1 MYIVGTLLTA
11 VARIRANLNP
21 KPTKGDVLSVE
32 EAQAFDLNAIDKAFI
47 DDPYPTL
54 ANLRAHDPV
63 HFNPDG
69 SLYLTRYEDVRAVY
83 QDKSMV
89 SDKTA
94 AFSEKFG
101 DGPLYTHHTTSLI
114 FNDPPYHTTV
124 RKLLAHAFTP
134 RKLAEMEPLIE
145 DIVDD
150 LLNDLDGAGDVD
162 FVSAFAMRLPTEVI
176 SFMLG
181 VPREH
186 RHKLRGF
193 SLAILGA
200 LDPVISQERLQRGN
214 EAVAE
219 FGDMLNDLINH
230 RRNNP
235 ERAGQGEVLEALIF
249 GEFDGRVLTQE
260 ELIQNC
266 IFLLNAGHETTTS
279 LMANGVGM
287 FLQAPDQYQLLV
299 DNPDYIEP
307 AVEEILRFESPLQ
320 IGNRLTSKDT
330 EIGGKMIPAGT
341 YIHTSIASANRDE
354 SIFDHADSIDFS
366 RKPNRHIAFITGIHV
381 CLGATLARYEGK
393 IAFRKLI
400 DRFPHMQ
407 PAGDPQRMPLA
418 RFRGYNQLPVRL

>member
-1 MYIVGTLLTA
+1 MSPDDA
-11 VARIRANLNP
+11 A
-21 KPTKGDVLSVE
+21 
-32 EAQAFDLNAIDKAFI
+32 AFDLNAIDKSFI

-54 ANLRAHDPV
+54 ANLREYDPV
-63 HFNPDG
+63 HYNPDG
-69 SLYLTRYEDVRAVY
+69 SVYLTRYEDVRAVY
-83 QDKSMV
+83 ADRSMV
-89 SDKTA
+89 SDKTD

-145 DIVDD
+145 GIVDT
-150 LLNDLDGAGDVD
+150 LLDDLDGAGDVD
-162 FVSAFAMRLPTEVI
+162 FVTAFAMRLPTEVI

-181 VPREH
+181 VPPEH

-200 LDPVISQERLQRGN
+200 LDPVVSAERLNNGDA
-214 EAVAE
+214 AVAE
-219 FGDMLNDLINH
+219 FGELLNDLINH
-230 RRNNP
+230 RRENP

-249 GEFDGRVLTQE
+249 GEFNGRKLSQE
-260 ELIQNC
+260 ELVQNC

-287 FLQAPDQYQLLV
+287 LLQAPEQYRLLV
-299 DNPDYIEP
+299 EQPAMTAQ
-307 AVEEILRFESPLQ
+307 AVEEILRYESPLQ
-320 IGNRLTSKDT
+320 IGNRLASKDT
-330 EIGGKMIPAGT
+330 VIGGKSVAAGT

-354 SIFDHADSIDFS
+354 DVFDNPDVIDFT
-366 RKPNRHIAFITGIHV
+366 RKPNRHISFITGIHV

-400 DRFPHMQ
+400 DRFPNMI
-407 PAGDPQRMPLA
+407 PAGTPERMPLA
-418 RFRGYNQLPVRL
+418 RFRGYRNLPVRF

>member
-1 MYIVGTLLTA
+1 MSPEDA
-11 VARIRANLNP
+11 
-21 KPTKGDVLSVE
+21 K
-32 EAQAFDLNAIDKAFI
+32 AFDLNSIDSAFI
-47 DDPYPTL
+47 NNPYPVL
-54 ANLRAHDPV
+54 SSLREHDPV

-69 SLYLTRYEDVRAVY
+69 SLYLTRYEDVRSVY
-83 QDKSMV
+83 QDRSMV
-89 SDKTA
+89 SDKTV
-94 AFSEKFG
+94 AFKDKFG
-101 DGPLYTHHTTSLI
+101 SGPLYTHHTTSLI

-134 RKLAEMEPLIE
+134 RKLAEMEPLIAN
-145 DIVDD
+145 IVDSLLDD
-150 LLNDLDGAGDVD
+150 LQGAGDFD
-162 FVSAFAMRLPTEVI
+162 FVTAFAMRLPTEVI

-200 LDPVISQERLQRGN
+200 LDPVVSNERLNNGN

-219 FGDMLNDLINH
+219 FSEMLNDLINH
-230 RRNNP
+230 RRSNP
-235 ERAGQGEVLEALIF
+235 EGAGQGEVLEALIF
-249 GEFDGRVLTQE
+249 GEFEGRRLTQE

-287 FLQAPDQYQLLV
+287 LLQAPDQYQLLR
-299 DNPDYIEP
+299 DKPEFIEN
-307 AVEEILRFESPLQ
+307 AVEEILRYESPLQ

-330 EIGGKMIPAGT
+330 TIGGKQVPAGT
-341 YIHTSIASANRDE
+341 YIHTSIAAANRDPA
-354 SIFDHADSIDFS
+354 IFASPDSIDFT

-393 IAFRKLI
+393 VAFKRLI
-400 DRFPHMQ
+400 ERFPNMES
-407 PAGDPQRMPLA
+407 AGTPVRMPLA
-418 RFRGYNQLPVRL
+418 RFRGYSDLPVRLS

>member
-1 MYIVGTLLTA
+1 MSPDDA
-11 VARIRANLNP
+11 A
-21 KPTKGDVLSVE
+21 
-32 EAQAFDLNAIDKAFI
+32 AFDLNAIDKSFI

-54 ANLRAHDPV
+54 ANLREYDPV
-63 HFNPDG
+63 HYNPDG
-69 SLYLTRYEDVRAVY
+69 SVYLTRYEDVRAVY
-83 QDKSMV
+83 ADRSMV
-89 SDKTA
+89 SDKTD

-145 DIVDD
+145 GIVDT
-150 LLNDLDGAGDVD
+150 LLDDLDGAGDVD
-162 FVSAFAMRLPTEVI
+162 FVAAFAMRLPTEVI

-181 VPREH
+181 VPPEH

-200 LDPVISQERLQRGN
+200 LDPVVSAERLNNGDA
-214 EAVAE
+214 AVAE
-219 FGDMLNDLINH
+219 FGELLNDLINH
-230 RRNNP
+230 RRANP

-249 GEFDGRVLTQE
+249 GEFNGRKLTQD
-260 ELIQNC
+260 ELVQNC

-287 FLQAPDQYQLLV
+287 LLQAPEQYRLLV
-299 DNPDYIEP
+299 EQPAMTAH
-307 AVEEILRFESPLQ
+307 AVEEILRYESPLQ
-320 IGNRLTSKDT
+320 IGNRLASKDT
-330 EIGGKMIPAGT
+330 VIGGKLVAAGT

-354 SIFDHADSIDFS
+354 DVFDNPDVIDFT
-366 RKPNRHIAFITGIHV
+366 RKPNRHISFITGIHV

-400 DRFPHMQ
+400 DRFPNMI
-407 PAGDPQRMPLA
+407 PAGTPERMPLA
-418 RFRGYNQLPVRL
+418 RFRGYRNLPVRF

>member
-1 MYIVGTLLTA
+1 MSPDDA
-11 VARIRANLNP
+11 A
-21 KPTKGDVLSVE
+21 
-32 EAQAFDLNAIDKAFI
+32 AFDLNAIDKSFI

-54 ANLRAHDPV
+54 ANLREYDPV
-63 HFNPDG
+63 HYNPDG
-69 SLYLTRYEDVRAVY
+69 SVYLTRYEDVRAVY
-83 QDKSMV
+83 ADRSMV
-89 SDKTA
+89 SDKTD

-145 DIVDD
+145 GIVDT
-150 LLNDLDGAGDVD
+150 LLDDLDGAGDVD
-162 FVSAFAMRLPTEVI
+162 FVTAFAMRLPTEVI

-181 VPREH
+181 VPPEH

-200 LDPVISQERLQRGN
+200 LDPVVSAERLNNGDA
-214 EAVAE
+214 AVAE
-219 FGDMLNDLINH
+219 FGELLNDLINH
-230 RRNNP
+230 RRANP

-249 GEFDGRVLTQE
+249 GEFNGRKLSQE
-260 ELIQNC
+260 ELVQNC

-287 FLQAPDQYQLLV
+287 LLQAPEQYRLLV
-299 DNPDYIEP
+299 EQPAMTAH
-307 AVEEILRFESPLQ
+307 AVEEILRYESPLQ
-320 IGNRLTSKDT
+320 IGNRLASKDT
-330 EIGGKMIPAGT
+330 VIGGKSVAAGT

-354 SIFDHADSIDFS
+354 DVFDNPDVIDFT
-366 RKPNRHIAFITGIHV
+366 RKPNRHISFITGIHV

-400 DRFPHMQ
+400 DRFPNMI
-407 PAGDPQRMPLA
+407 PAGTPERMPLA
-418 RFRGYNQLPVRL
+418 RFRGYRNLPVRF